1 MRVFFFSLF
10 FLGCCVCV
18 QAQKPIYI
26 DGEHTC
32 TFEGKLK
39 SGDFRIYDADPRM
52 VAKVKEIAD
61 VVGLGSLNI
70 EVKVTSVPNAAACR
84 MGDKEYIFYSA
95 VFMDSLLD
103 DTKMNWAAYGILAHE
118 VAHLLLDHTLDEG
131 PQSLDNELA
140 ADKFSGW
147 VLKLMGATKE
157 QALSAV
163 KTTREVATVTH
174 PGRSAREEAVFEGW
188 KKGGVPVPQDRDGD
202 GIPDRRDLCPDEY
215 GMWSAQGCP
224 DADGDGVPDKE
235 DDCPWDVGM
244 QSAQG
249 CPDADGD
256 GVPDKSD
263 LCPNEYGMRSAH
275 GCPDSDKDG
284 VPDKSDKCPKEK
296 GERRFQ
302 GCPDSDG
309 DGVPDYADKCP
320 AQAGVPSLDGCPASP
335 IPDLI
340 ARIER
345 NMVFVQGGRFTMGCT
360 EEQGSDCDPD
370 EKPPHE
376 VELSDYYI
384 GKYEVTN
391 EEYAAFLNEI
401 SDEISLDENGDK
413 VTYKGNVIFDV
424 FCGTEKG
431 GCSGFKEMIEY
442 TGGSKAGGMFRV
454 VPGYEKHPV
463 VLVSWYGARAYASW
477 LSEKTGKDYR
487 LPTEA
492 EWEYAARG
500 GQKSKGY
507 KYAGTGVKNE
517 LYKYAN
523 FCDAN
528 CGKDWKDGTQD
539 DGYAYTA
546 AVGQFLPNELGLYD
560 MSGNVWEWCHDW
572 YGDEDYYKECK
583 QKGVVRNPKGP
594 VKGSFRV
601 YRGGSWNS
609 YARGCRVSYRSSWSP
624 DSRIN
629 GVGFRLARSSK

>member
-70 EVKVTSVPNAAACR
+70 EVKVTSVPNAAAVNK
-84 MGDKEYIFYSA
+84 GDKEYIFYSA
-95 VFMDSLLD
+95 VFMDRLLD
-103 DTKMNWAAYGILAHE
+103 DTKIDWAAYGILAHE
-118 VAHLLLDHTLDEG
+118 VGHLLLDHPLGEG
-131 PQSLDNELA
+131 LQSLENELA
-140 ADKFSGW
+140 ADKFSGR
-147 VLKLMGATKE
+147 VLGLMGATKE
-157 QALSAV
+157 QALSSV

-188 KKGGVPVPQDRDGD
+188 KKGGGVQDRDGD
-202 GIPDRRDLCPDEY
+202 GISDQLDLCPDEF
-215 GMWSAQGCP
+215 GQRSAQGCP
-224 DADGDGVPDKE
+224 DSDGDGVPNKE
-235 DDCPWDVGM
+235 DDCQWEAGIPENH
-244 QSAQG
+244 G
-249 CPDADGD
+249 CP
-256 GVPDKSD
+256 
-263 LCPNEYGMRSAH
+263 EE
-275 GCPDSDKDG
+275 PDSDKDG

-296 GERRFQ
+296 GELRFQ

-309 DGVPDYADKCP
+309 DGVPNYADKCP
-320 AQAGVPSLDGCPASP
+320 DEAGVPSLAGCPASP

-345 NMVFVQGGRFTMGCT
+345 NMVFVEGGRFTMGCT
-360 EEQGSDCDPD
+360 EEQGNCDPD
-370 EKPPHE
+370 EKPAHE

-391 EEYAAFLNEI
+391 EEYAAFLNE
-401 SDEISLDENGDK
+401 
-413 VTYKGNVIFDV
+413 KGNQKEGGAEWINLEGSYKNER
-424 FCGTEKG
+424 CRIQKKG
-431 GCSGFKEMIEY
+431 GKF
-442 TGGSKAGGMFRV
+442 V
-454 VPGYEKHPV
+454 VESGYEKHPV
-463 VLVSWYGARAYASW
+463 IYVSWYGARAYANW
-477 LSEKTGKDYR
+477 LSEKTGEDYR

-500 GQKSKGY
+500 GKNSRGY
-507 KYAGTGVKNE
+507 KYAGTGVESE

-528 CGKDWKDGTQD
+528 CGKSWKDKKQD
-539 DGYAYTA
+539 DGYAYAA

-560 MSGNVWEWCHDW
+560 MSGNVWEWCYDK
-572 YGDEDYYKECK
+572 YGGETYYEECK
-583 QKGVVRNPKGP
+583 QKGVVWDPKGA
-594 VKGSFRV
+594 VEDSGRV
-601 YRGGSWNS
+601 RRGGSWS
-609 YARGCRVSYRSSWSP
+609 YRAGYCRVSYRGDWSSARRGASL
-624 DSRIN
+624 
-629 GVGFRLARSSK
+629 GFRLACSPK